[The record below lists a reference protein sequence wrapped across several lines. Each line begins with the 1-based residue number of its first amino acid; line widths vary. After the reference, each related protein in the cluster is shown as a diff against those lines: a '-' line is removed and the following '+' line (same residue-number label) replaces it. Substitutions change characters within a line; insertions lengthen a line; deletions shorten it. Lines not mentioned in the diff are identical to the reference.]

1 MKKKLTGLLAILLAA
16 SMALGGCS
24 SNTETQSTEPSSG
37 EEPTEQ
43 AESTEE
49 PEDAESAESA
59 ESTEGKHE
67 ITDLV
72 IPKTATRE
80 LQTFNILYSQLAADF
95 ENLCNLT
102 EPLLE
107 VDTYGALA
115 PAIAEDW
122 GTEDGGLTWTF
133 NLREGVKWVDMNAN
147 EKADCISR
155 DFATSLEWVLNFHK
169 NDSANT
175 TMPLEMIE
183 GANKYYEYTKTLS
196 MEEAYA
202 LDASDGSKFMEMVG
216 IELPDDYTI
225 IYHCV
230 APKPYFDSVATY
242 ACLYPISQG
251 LIDEL
256 GVDGVKAMNNETM
269 WYNGCYTMTSYVQ
282 GNEKVFTKNPAYW
295 DQDCFLFDTVT
306 IRMVESTDIAF
317 QLYQTGEV
325 DYTDLSESNLVTIS
339 GNENNDYYDYLVER
353 PADKYSYQIHFN
365 YNKLLEDGTP
375 DTNWNTA
382 IANEAFRKTLY
393 HGWDISEY
401 YTRINAVTP
410 MVCENNFYTMKGLVY
425 TSDGTDYVELVREEM
440 GLPKENGE
448 TLLRLDA
455 ELAEQYK
462 QQAIEELTALGV
474 TFPVEMDYYIAAANQ
489 VSLDSANVLAQSI
502 SNSLGDDF
510 MKLNIKTYV
519 SSSTQEVLNPH
530 LQSITMNGWGADY
543 GDPQNYLGNEVSG
556 NDSAYYSRTQNNIND
571 VETTEA
577 TQQLLDTYAE
587 FTSLVEQAD
596 AITDD
601 MDARYAAYAK
611 AEAYMIEHVLTLPV
625 YYNVPWC
632 LTKINPYSKMN
643 AMFGSQNEK
652 MKNWETS
659 ADGYTTE
666 EMEAIAAEHAAN

>member
-1 MKKKLTGLLAILLAA
+1 MKKKITSLLAVLLASA
-16 SMALGGCS
+16 MVLSGCS
-24 SNTETQSTEPSSG
+24 NGAT
-37 EEPTEQ
+37 
-43 AESTEE
+43 ESTTTENG
-49 PEDAESAESA
+49 
-59 ESTEGKHE
+59 TEGSQTEGTEATQTEEAKHD
-67 ITDLV
+67 ITELV
-72 IPKTATRE
+72 IPKVATRE

-107 VDTYGALA
+107 VDTYGELS
-115 PAIAEDW
+115 PAIAEEW

-133 NLREGVKWVDMNAN
+133 TLRDGVKWVDMNAN
-147 EKADCISR
+147 EKADCVAQ
-155 DFATSLEWVLNFHK
+155 DFATSLEWVLNFYK

-175 TMPLEMIE
+175 TMPLEMIK
-183 GANKYYEYTKTLS
+183 GANEYYEYTKTLTQ
-196 MEEAYA
+196 EEAYA
-202 LDASDGSKFMEMVG
+202 LDASEGSKFMEMVG
-216 IELPDDYTI
+216 IEIPDDHTL

-242 ACLYPISQG
+242 ACLYPLPQG
-251 LIDEL
+251 LVDEL
-256 GVDGVKAMNNETM
+256 GVDGVKAMNNENM

-282 GNEKVFTKNPAYW
+282 GNEKTFTKNPAYW

-339 GNENNDYYDYLVER
+339 GNENNEFYDYLVEK
-353 PADKYSYQIHFN
+353 PADKYSYQVHFN

-382 IANEAFRKTLY
+382 IANEAFRKALY
-393 HGWDISEY
+393 YGWDVSEY
-401 YTRINAVTP
+401 YTRINAANP
-410 MVCENNFYTMKGLVY
+410 MICENNFYTMKGLVY
-425 TSDGTDYVELVREEM
+425 TSDGTDYVELVREELGM
-440 GLPKENGE
+440 PKENGE
-448 TLLRLDA
+448 TLLRLDKTKAA
-455 ELAEQYK
+455 EYK
-462 QQAIEELTALGV
+462 QQAIDELTALGV

-510 MKLNIKTYV
+510 MVLNIKTYV

-556 NDSAYYSRTQNNIND
+556 NDSAYYSRTQSNIND
-571 VETTEA
+571 VEATEA

-587 FTSLVEQAD
+587 FTEMVAAAD
-596 AITDD
+596 AITDNLD
-601 MDARYAAYAK
+601 ERYAAYAK
-611 AEAYMIEHVLTLPV
+611 AEAYMIEHVLTLPM

-659 ADGYTTE
+659 ADGYTSE
-666 EMEAIAAEHAAN
+666 EMEAIAAEHAAH

>member
-1 MKKKLTGLLAILLAA
+1 
-16 SMALGGCS
+16 
-24 SNTETQSTEPSSG
+24 
-37 EEPTEQ
+37 
-43 AESTEE
+43 
-49 PEDAESAESA
+49 
-59 ESTEGKHE
+59 
-67 ITDLV
+67 
-72 IPKTATRE
+72 
-80 LQTFNILYSQLAADF
+80 
-95 ENLCNLT
+95 
-102 EPLLE
+102 
-107 VDTYGALA
+107 
-115 PAIAEDW
+115 
-122 GTEDGGLTWTF
+122 
-133 NLREGVKWVDMNAN
+133 
-147 EKADCISR
+147 
-155 DFATSLEWVLNFHK
+155 
-169 NDSANT
+169 
-175 TMPLEMIE
+175 
-183 GANKYYEYTKTLS
+183 
-196 MEEAYA
+196 
-202 LDASDGSKFMEMVG
+202 
-216 IELPDDYTI
+216 
-225 IYHCV
+225 
-230 APKPYFDSVATY
+230 
-242 ACLYPISQG
+242 
-251 LIDEL
+251 
-256 GVDGVKAMNNETM
+256 
-269 WYNGCYTMTSYVQ
+269 
-282 GNEKVFTKNPAYW
+282 
-295 DQDCFLFDTVT
+295 
-306 IRMVESTDIAF
+306 
-317 QLYQTGEV
+317 
-325 DYTDLSESNLVTIS
+325 
-339 GNENNDYYDYLVER
+339 
-353 PADKYSYQIHFN
+353 
-365 YNKLLEDGTP
+365 
-375 DTNWNTA
+375 
-382 IANEAFRKTLY
+382 
-393 HGWDISEY
+393 
-401 YTRINAVTP
+401 

-571 VETTEA
+571 VEATEA

-587 FTSLVEQAD
+587 FTAMVAEAD

-601 MDARYAAYAK
+601 LDARYAAYAK
-611 AEAYMIEHVLTLPV
+611 AEAYMIDHVLTLPT

>member
-1 MKKKLTGLLAILLAA
+1 MMKKESIISEEKEDTYEKEIDRTPRDLAGGFHGTGRLLQQYRDPEYGTFVRRGTDRAGRKHRRA
-16 SMALGGCS
+16 GRRREC
-24 SNTETQSTEPSSG
+24 G
-37 EEPTEQ
+37 E
-43 AESTEE
+43 
-49 PEDAESAESA
+49 
-59 ESTEGKHE
+59 
-67 ITDLV
+67 
-72 IPKTATRE
+72 ATRE

-183 GANKYYEYTKTLS
+183 GANEYYEYTKTLS

-325 DYTDLSESNLVTIS
+325 RMAPRTPTGIQPSPTRRSA
-339 GNENNDYYDYLVER
+339 R
-353 PADKYSYQIHFN
+353 P
-365 YNKLLEDGTP
+365 
-375 DTNWNTA
+375 
-382 IANEAFRKTLY
+382 
-393 HGWDISEY
+393 
-401 YTRINAVTP
+401 
-410 MVCENNFYTMKGLVY
+410 
-425 TSDGTDYVELVREEM
+425 
-440 GLPKENGE
+440 
-448 TLLRLDA
+448 
-455 ELAEQYK
+455 
-462 QQAIEELTALGV
+462 
-474 TFPVEMDYYIAAANQ
+474 
-489 VSLDSANVLAQSI
+489 
-502 SNSLGDDF
+502 
-510 MKLNIKTYV
+510 
-519 SSSTQEVLNPH
+519 
-530 LQSITMNGWGADY
+530 SITAGISPNTTPASMPL
-543 GDPQNYLGNEVSG
+543 PQW
-556 NDSAYYSRTQNNIND
+556 SART
-571 VETTEA
+571 
-577 TQQLLDTYAE
+577 
-587 FTSLVEQAD
+587 TS
-596 AITDD
+596 T
-601 MDARYAAYAK
+601 
-611 AEAYMIEHVLTLPV
+611 P
-625 YYNVPWC
+625 
-632 LTKINPYSKMN
+632 
-643 AMFGSQNEK
+643 
-652 MKNWETS
+652 
-659 ADGYTTE
+659 
-666 EMEAIAAEHAAN
+666 